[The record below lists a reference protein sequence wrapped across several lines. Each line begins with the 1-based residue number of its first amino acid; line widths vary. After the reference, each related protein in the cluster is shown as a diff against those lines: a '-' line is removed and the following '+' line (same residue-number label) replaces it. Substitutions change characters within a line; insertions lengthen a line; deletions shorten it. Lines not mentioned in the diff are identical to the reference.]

1 MKGFYGSRN
10 AHKSKMNQQWGSQ
23 EAVIDKTH
31 MIYSQKSASRKIDP
45 ASSQPF
51 FIQMNLKFSPL
62 IVFTLK
68 FTRKNQQIGQV
79 YTNMLQMYRCGK
91 KYKW

>member
-1 MKGFYGSRN
+1 
-10 AHKSKMNQQWGSQ
+10 MNQQWGSQ
-23 EAVIDKTH
+23 EAVFDKTY
-31 MIYSQKSASRKIDP
+31 MICSQKSASLNIDP

-62 IVFTLK
+62 IIFTLK
-68 FTRKNQQIGQV
+68 FTRKNQEIVQA
-79 YTNMLQMYRCGK
+79 YTNTLQMYHCGK